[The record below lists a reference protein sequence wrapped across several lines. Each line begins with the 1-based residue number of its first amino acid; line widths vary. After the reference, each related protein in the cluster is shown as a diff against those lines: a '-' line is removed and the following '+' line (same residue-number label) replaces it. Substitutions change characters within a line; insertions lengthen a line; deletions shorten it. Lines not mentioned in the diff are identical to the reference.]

1 MVTVRFP
8 SGIERSFPAGTR
20 VAEAAADPAFPR
32 TVTPLVAALANNELV
47 SLAAELS
54 VSVVLA
60 PVELAS
66 RTGLA
71 VYRRSLCFL
80 LSLAARQEFPGR
92 RLAIGHALG
101 HGYLY
106 WFEDAEEVPDAEVA
120 ALQARMRALVDADRP
135 IALAR
140 LAWAEAVAYFED
152 NDQPDTALLL
162 RGRSEPV
169 VRVASCA
176 GAIDLDHGP
185 LVPSTGVLG
194 TFSVMPFPTGLLLRY
209 PPAETPLAM
218 GPFVE
223 NPVLVSIYREY
234 KRWGKILRVG
244 SVGRLNGLIRDGG
257 IREFIEVAEAL
268 QDRKIAEIAD
278 RINARR
284 DSVRVVLI
292 AGPSSSGK
300 TTFSK
305 RLMVQLRV
313 VGRNPVTISLD
324 DYFLARDRTPR
335 DEQGNPDY
343 EALGALDVALL
354 NEHLLALTRGDEVE
368 LPSFDFHTGSRR
380 PGPGSRMRLP
390 ERSVLI
396 LEGIHGLNA
405 DLTPQ
410 VPREAKYLVYVSAL
424 TQLNLDDH
432 NRIPTTDNRLVRRLV
447 RDSQFRGHDAVTTLQ
462 MWPSVRR
469 GEERW
474 IFPFQNGADSAFNS
488 ALDYELAVLKVLAEP
503 LLDSVPP
510 DRPEYQDARS
520 LLGFLANFAPLGP
533 RWVPPDSI
541 LREFIGESAFKY

>member
-1 MVTVRFP
+1 MVTVRYP
-8 SGIERSFPAGTR
+8 SGAERSFPAGTP
-20 VAEAAADPAFPR
+20 VQDAAADPAFPR
-32 TVTPLVAALANNELV
+32 TASPLVAALANNELV
-47 SLAAELS
+47 SLAGQLS
-54 VSVVLA
+54 VSCSLA

-66 RTGLA
+66 RTGLT

-80 LSLAARQEFPGR
+80 LSLAARQAFPGR
-92 RLAIGHALG
+92 RLVIGHSLG

-106 WFEDAEEVPDAEVA
+106 WFEDAEEVPGADVA
-120 ALQARMRALVDADRP
+120 ALEERMRGLVAADRP
-135 IALAR
+135 IACDR
-140 LAWAEAVAYFED
+140 LAWAEAVAYFEQ
-152 NDQPDTALLL
+152 NGQPDTALLL
-162 RGRSEPV
+162 RGRGEPV
-169 VRVASCA
+169 VRITSCA
-176 GAIDLDHGP
+176 GAVDLDHGP
-185 LVPSTGVLG
+185 LVPSTGVLKV
-194 TFSVMPFPTGLLLRY
+194 FALMPFAPGLLLRY

-218 GPFVE
+218 GSFAE

-278 RINARR
+278 RVNARR
-284 DSVRVVLI
+284 DTVRVVLI

-313 VGRNPVTISLD
+313 AGRNPVTISLD
-324 DYFLARDRTPR
+324 DYFFDRDRTPK
-335 DEQGNPDY
+335 DEQGAPDY

-354 NEHLLALTRGDEVE
+354 NEHLLALMRGEEVE
-368 LPSFDFHTGSRR
+368 LPAFDFHTGTRR
-380 PGPGSRMRLP
+380 SAGARLKLP
-390 ERSVLI
+390 ERAVLI
-396 LEGIHGLNA
+396 LEGIHGLNGE
-405 DLTPQ
+405 LTPA

-424 TQLNLDDH
+424 TQLNIDDH

-447 RDSQFRGHDAVTTLQ
+447 RDSQFRGHDALTTLR

-469 GEERW
+469 GEDRN

-488 ALDYELAVLKVLAEP
+488 ALDYELAVLKVYAEP
-503 LLDSVPP
+503 LLASVSP
-510 DRPEYQDARS
+510 DQPEYQDARS

-541 LREFIGESAFKY
+541 LREFIGESTFKY

>member
-1 MVTVRFP
+1 MVTVRYP
-8 SGIERSFPAGTR
+8 SGVERSFPAGTSVR
-20 VAEAAADPAFPR
+20 EAAADPAFPR
-32 TVTPLVAALANNELV
+32 TATPLVAALANNELV
-47 SLAAELS
+47 SLAGELA
-54 VSVVLA
+54 VSCTLA
-60 PVELAS
+60 PVELDS
-66 RTGLA
+66 RTGLT

-80 LSLAARQEFPGR
+80 LSLAVRQEFPGR
-92 RLAIGHALG
+92 RLVIGHSLG

-106 WFEDAEEVPDAEVA
+106 WFEDAEEVSEPEVA
-120 ALQARMRALVDADRP
+120 ALHERMRALVAANKP
-135 IALAR
+135 IACMR
-140 LAWAEAVAYFED
+140 LAWAEAVAYFEE
-152 NDQPDTALLL
+152 NGQPDTALLL
-162 RGRSEPV
+162 RNRGEPV
-169 VRVASCA
+169 VRVTSCA

-185 LVPSTGVLG
+185 LVPSTGVLQAFALT
-194 TFSVMPFPTGLLLRY
+194 TFPPGLLLRY
-209 PPAETPLAM
+209 PPAETPLVM

-234 KRWGKILRVG
+234 KRWGKILRVS
-244 SVGRLNGLIRDGG
+244 SVGQLNGLIRDGG

-284 DSVRVVLI
+284 DTVRVVLI

-324 DYFLARDRTPR
+324 DYFLDRDRTPK
-335 DEQGNPDY
+335 DESGAPDW
-343 EALGALDVALL
+343 EALSALDVVLL
-354 NEHLLALTRGDEVE
+354 NQHLLALMRGEEVE

-380 PGPGSRMRLP
+380 PAGTRLRLP
-390 ERSVLI
+390 ERAVLI
-396 LEGIHGLNA
+396 LEGIHGLNGE
-405 DLTPQ
+405 LTPA

-447 RDSQFRGHDAVTTLQ
+447 RDSQFRGHDAVTTLR
-462 MWPSVRR
+462 MWPSVRH
-469 GEERW
+469 GEDRN

-503 LLDSVPP
+503 LLASVPP

-520 LLGFLANFAPLGP
+520 LLAFLGNFAPLNP

-541 LREFIGESAFKY
+541 LREFIGESTFKY